1 TVDHIIPRSKGGQN
15 TWENMVACC
24 ESCNT
29 KKGDQDLNK
38 IDMELR
44 SIPRKPMNKVMLILN
59 NTKDDEWQQFL
70 FC

>member
-1 TVDHIIPRSKGGQN
+1 
-15 TWENMVACC
+15 MVACC
-24 ESCNT
+24 ESCNA
-29 KKGDQDLNK
+29 KKGNYDLNK
-38 IDMELR
+38 IDMQLK